1 VEQKP
6 LSSGDCVED
15 VIKAYSNMVY
25 RLAFRQL
32 TDIEFAINL
41 LRARIVY
48 NGKKNFHCKTFSHSD
63 STFKSI
69 LRSFAISFAR
79 YSPIPVAF
87 FLPSPELPVKPFSK
101 IYGKSELR
109 TPIPLSLIDKT

>member
-48 NGKKNFHCKTFSHSD
+48 NGKKNF
-63 STFKSI
+63 I
-69 LRSFAISFAR
+69 
-79 YSPIPVAF
+79 
-87 FLPSPELPVKPFSK
+87 VKPFPHSIQHSK
-101 IYGKSELR
+101 YIEVLCNFFCKIQPHTGRFFS
-109 TPIPLSLIDKT
+109 PVS